1 VAFRLGCEV
10 GAIMEREVGTAVG
23 PVVGFA
29 IGTALGPGS
38 LKKTGAGKRG
48 IKEGV
53 VGSTLGSEVIL
64 IPDGTPVGEFADPGG
79 PDNFSGFDSMDG
91 NTFKVGPPIGI
102 LVTETGVD
110 NTGITAVAAGCICA
124 DTAGEV
130 VTGEMV
136 PVTDQIAGA
145 IDTLLRMIPFVGCN
159 VGFSVSG
166 ATFPLGRVLG
176 SKVIFRP
183 DDTPVGKLA
192 DPGRLNKFA

>member
-1 VAFRLGCEV
+1 M
-10 GAIMEREVGTAVG
+10 IPERA
-23 PVVGFA
+23 
-29 IGTALGPGS
+29 
-38 LKKTGAGKRG
+38 
-48 IKEGV
+48 
-53 VGSTLGSEVIL
+53 
-64 IPDGTPVGEFADPGG
+64 PVGELTDPGR
-79 PDNFSGFDSMDG
+79 PDKISGFNSLDG
-91 NTFKVGPPIGI
+91 NRFKVGPPIGI

-110 NTGITAVAAGCICA
+110 NTGITAVAAGRICA

-130 VTGEMV
+130 VTGEME

-192 DPGRLNKFA
+192 DPGRLNKFTCFDSLDGNRFEVGPCVGFSVTEIGESRLSS